1 MSFIELSEV
10 TNAIPSYIDKALIP
24 FIWSI
29 VDTCIFCYAALIIKG
44 KRKLI
49 ACDLLFFIAIAII
62 SVRSINTRQEQG
74 ISPKDIYGRVKSN
87 FFVTGYLLGR
97 TIPTSLLNLSSVP
110 IYFQSA
116 PISSAPPK
124 VKNVVLLMGES
135 ATSKH
140 WSSFGY
146 KRKTTPYIDQL
157 KSEVLGASLFL
168 TECRSAGMMTA
179 VSLPYFI
186 NSIPKPNGL
195 NQIVSGRTNLLRLA
209 QAQNMET
216 FWFTAQPESE
226 MNIINLIGKAYID
239 HLTYPST
246 LTEIGRAHV

>member
-1 MSFIELSEV
+1 
-10 TNAIPSYIDKALIP
+10 
-24 FIWSI
+24 
-29 VDTCIFCYAALIIKG
+29 
-44 KRKLI
+44 
-49 ACDLLFFIAIAII
+49 
-62 SVRSINTRQEQG
+62 
-74 ISPKDIYGRVKSN
+74 
-87 FFVTGYLLGR
+87 
-97 TIPTSLLNLSSVP
+97 
-110 IYFQSA
+110 
-116 PISSAPPK
+116 
-124 VKNVVLLMGES
+124 MGES

-146 KRKTTPYIDQL
+146 KRKTTPYLDQL

-226 MNIINLIGKAYID
+226 MNIINLIGKAYI
-239 HLTYPST
+239 T
-246 LTEIGRAHV
+246 I